1 MAAMQVIQ
9 ADFLGKVSYLMLQ
22 HASKVLPPGVEEAIR
37 RAAAE
42 EPNSK
47 GKAYLEAMVRNMEVS
62 RARGVPL
69 CQDTGVPMFYLDL
82 PPALAVEGDV
92 RAELEEATRK
102 ATRDAPLRQ
111 QVTHPLTNV
120 NSGDNVGWGAPPI
133 FVNYNNRIDYLELLA
148 VPRGGGAEIKSSA
161 VVPIPGAPKEST
173 ILKTVLDAVAM
184 AGGENCSPN
193 IVGVAVG
200 GFGID
205 FTEYLARR
213 AIYREPLNSRHED
226 PQVAALEEKLFRA
239 VNNLGIG
246 PLGVGGKT
254 TCLGLHMEIA
264 GCHSAVFPIA
274 VSFYCWSARFSRA
287 RIYPDGRVQFV
298 THPELNKE
306 FPHGT

>member
-1 MAAMQVIQ
+1 
-9 ADFLGKVSYLMLQ
+9 
-22 HASKVLPPGVEEAIR
+22 
-37 RAAAE
+37 
-42 EPNSK
+42 
-47 GKAYLEAMVRNMEVS
+47 
-62 RARGVPL
+62 
-69 CQDTGVPMFYLDL
+69 
-82 PPALAVEGDV
+82 
-92 RAELEEATRK
+92 
-102 ATRDAPLRQ
+102 
-111 QVTHPLTNV
+111 
-120 NSGDNVGWGAPPI
+120 
-133 FVNYNNRIDYLELLA
+133 
-148 VPRGGGAEIKSSA
+148 
-161 VVPIPGAPKEST
+161 
-173 ILKTVLDAVAM
+173 
-184 AGGENCSPN
+184 
-193 IVGVAVG
+193 VAVG

-274 VSFYCWSARFSRA
+274 VSFYCWSARYSRA